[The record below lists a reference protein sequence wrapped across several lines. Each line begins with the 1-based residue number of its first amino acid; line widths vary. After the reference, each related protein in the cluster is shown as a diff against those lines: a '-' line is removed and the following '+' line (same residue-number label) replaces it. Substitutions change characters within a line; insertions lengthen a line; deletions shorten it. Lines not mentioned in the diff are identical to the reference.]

1 MEGNTGFTLKQLAE
15 EDRPREKLQ
24 LKGRQSLT
32 NAELM
37 AILIGSGSTKETA
50 VELAQRILLHYKN
63 DLNALGRL
71 SVPDFTQFSGVGP
84 VKALTLIAA
93 LEFGR
98 RRNLAEAEIKTQIKT
113 SRDIFD
119 IIYPLISDLPYEEFW
134 VLHLNKGNRIIDK
147 EKISIGGVAGTVVD
161 MKIILRS
168 ALMKLSSSLILVHNH
183 PSGNLQPS
191 EADISITKKLKT
203 AATLLEINVLD
214 HVIIGDKD
222 YYSFADG
229 GII

>member
-1 MEGNTGFTLKQLAE
+1 MEENIGFTLKQLAE

-37 AILIGSGSTKETA
+37 AILIGSGSIKESA
-50 VELAQRILLHYKN
+50 LELSRRILLYYKN
-63 DLNALGRL
+63 DLNALGIL
-71 SVPDFTQFSGVGP
+71 GVTDFTKFSGIGP
-84 VKALTLIAA
+84 AKAITIIAA

-98 RRNLAEAEIKTQIKT
+98 RRNLATAETKTQVKT

-119 IIYPLISDLPYEEFW
+119 TMYPLISDLPYEEFW

-147 EKISIGGVAGTVVD
+147 EKISLGGISGTVVD
-161 MKIILRS
+161 VKIILKS
-168 ALMKLSSSLILVHNH
+168 ALLKLSSSLILIHNH

-203 AATLLEINVLD
+203 AATLVEINVLD
-214 HVIIGDKD
+214 HLIIGDKD
-222 YYSFADG
+222 YYSFADS